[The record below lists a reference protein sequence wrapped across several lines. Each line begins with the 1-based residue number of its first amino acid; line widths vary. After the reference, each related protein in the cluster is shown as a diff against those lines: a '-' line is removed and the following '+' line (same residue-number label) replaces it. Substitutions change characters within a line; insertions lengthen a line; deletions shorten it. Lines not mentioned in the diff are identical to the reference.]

1 MVEKLRYCDLPYTNT
16 FPLPTDVRGAARES
30 KFQKTDSRAYLGSKT
45 VQPMGGSSVIM
56 YGIKSP
62 AGRWSVSLCNCSED
76 TAHFHYGNVVLHISR
91 DDLRDLGMAMQSIA
105 EDAEHADTDNHL
117 GLKKGLVQ

>member
-1 MVEKLRYCDLPYTNT
+1 
-16 FPLPTDVRGAARES
+16 
-30 KFQKTDSRAYLGSKT
+30 
-45 VQPMGGSSVIM
+45 M

-105 EDAEHADTDNHL
+105 EGAEHAVTDNRL
-117 GLKKGLVQ
+117 ELKKGLVQ

>member
-1 MVEKLRYCDLPYTNT
+1 
-16 FPLPTDVRGAARES
+16 
-30 KFQKTDSRAYLGSKT
+30 
-45 VQPMGGSSVIM
+45 M

-91 DDLRDLGMAMQSIA
+91 DDLRDLGIAMQSVA
-105 EDAEHADTDNHL
+105 EGIEHADTHDPL
-117 GLKKGLVQ
+117 DSKKGLVQ